1 MNENIDDMVR
11 TTTRGSLMI
20 LTGQISSTIVLA
32 IGMLFVAKLL
42 GPSNFGSFNKAQSV
56 VQIAFLVMNL
66 GISSAMTK
74 FLALYR
80 YENKPGTLKI
90 LVETGLILNLIVS
103 ILLTAI
109 VYSISGYVA
118 NNVFNEPEQ
127 QQYIR
132 YLSISIVGQA
142 IMTYSFGVTVGYERM
157 DLRSIQSFA
166 YSVLKSILSPILV
179 FIGYGTL
186 GAIIGHT
193 SPILISGLLGLVFI
207 WVIYKP
213 LSTEEPDISHYEA
226 ARTILSYGFPLYLTV
241 LLSGSLPHLYT
252 TLLGMWV
259 PNESIGNYSV
269 TRNFGVLL
277 SFVTIPIGTSIFPL
291 FSKLEENHEELG
303 FLYKNAVKYSTLF
316 GYPISFTIMALADQI
331 IHVLFQDQ
339 YIHAAHFLRVYM
351 LTFIYIG
358 FGMVC
363 NSPLLNSQKRTDLT
377 FRATLVRFAIAIP
390 TSLVLI
396 HRMGVIGLLITLI
409 IGRGV
414 NTLFNLFSVRRIF
427 GFGIDAMFLTK
438 NLVISVTSF
447 GVVYY
452 AFKTLILNPWV
463 EIIAGGFLS
472 VVIYLGGF
480 VVLQVFSKQD
490 YVNLRRLSD
499 SFGPLKPLV
508 RRLVDILVRL
518 S

>member
-1 MNENIDDMVR
+1 MDEKIEDMVK

-20 LTGQISSTIVLA
+20 LAGQISSTIVLA

-42 GPSNFGSFNKAQSV
+42 GPSNYGSFNKAQSV

-74 FLALYR
+74 FLAQYR
-80 YENKPGTLKI
+80 HENKPGTLKVLI
-90 LVETGLILNLIVS
+90 ETGLLLNIFVS

-132 YLSISIVGQA
+132 YLSISIIGQS
-142 IMTYSFGVTVGYERM
+142 IMTHSFGVTVGYERM
-157 DLRSIQSFA
+157 GLRSIQSFF
-166 YSVLKSILSPILV
+166 YSFLKSVISPILV

-186 GAIIGHT
+186 GAIMGHI
-193 SPILISGLLGLVFI
+193 SPILLSGLLGLVFI
-207 WVIYKP
+207 WLIYRKE
-213 LSTEEPDISHYEA
+213 SNAEPDFTHFEA
-226 ARTILSYGFPLYLTV
+226 ARMILSYGFPIYLTV

-259 PNESIGNYSV
+259 SNESIGNYSV
-269 TRNFGVLL
+269 TLNFSVLL

-331 IHVLFQDQ
+331 ISVLFQDQ
-339 YIHAAHFLRVYM
+339 YIYAAHFLRVYM
-351 LTFIYIG
+351 LTFIFIG

-363 NSPLLNSQKRTDLT
+363 NSPLLNSQKRTDAT
-377 FRATLVRFAIAIP
+377 FRATLVRFVIAIP

-396 HRMGVIGLLITLI
+396 YRMGVIGLLTTLI
-409 IGRGV
+409 IGGGV
-414 NTLFNLFSVRRIF
+414 NTLFNLYSVRRIF
-427 GFGIDAMFLTK
+427 GFGIDTKFLAK
-438 NLVISVTSF
+438 NLAISLTSF
-447 GVVYY
+447 GVVYF

-463 EIIAGGFLS
+463 ELMAGGVLS
-472 VVIYLGGF
+472 VTIYLIGF
-480 VVLQVFSKQD
+480 VVLKAFSKQD
-490 YVNLRRLSD
+490 YVNLRRLSG

-508 RRLVDILVRL
+508 RRLVDILARL

>member
-1 MNENIDDMVR
+1 LDEKIEDMVK

-20 LTGQISSTIVLA
+20 LAGQIASTIVLA

-42 GPSNFGSFNKAQSV
+42 GPSNYGSFNKAQSV
-56 VQIAFLVMNL
+56 VQIAFLLMNL

-74 FLALYR
+74 FLAQYR
-80 YENKPGTLKI
+80 HENKPGTLKV

-132 YLSISIVGQA
+132 YLSISIIGQA

-166 YSVLKSILSPILV
+166 YSVLKSIISPILV

-207 WVIYKP
+207 WSIYRQQP
-213 LSTEEPDISHYEA
+213 NVEPDITHVEA
-226 ARTILSYGFPLYLTV
+226 ARMILSYGFPLYLTV
-241 LLSGSLPHLYT
+241 LFSGSLPHLYT
-252 TLLGMWV
+252 ALLGMWV
-259 PNESIGNYSV
+259 SNEYIGNYSV
-269 TRNFGVLL
+269 TLNFSVLL
-277 SFVTIPIGTSIFPL
+277 SFVTIPIGTAIFPL
-291 FSKLEENHEELG
+291 FSKLEENHDELG
-303 FLYKNAVKYSTLF
+303 FLYRNAVKYSTLF

-331 IHVLFQDQ
+331 IYVLFQDQ
-339 YIHAAHFLRVYM
+339 YIYAAHFLRVYM
-351 LTFIYIG
+351 LTFIFIG
-358 FGMVC
+358 FGMVG

-377 FRATLVRFAIAIP
+377 FRATLVRFVIAIP

-396 HRMGVIGLLITLI
+396 PRMGVIGLLITLI
-409 IGRGV
+409 IGGGV
-414 NTLFNLFSVRRIF
+414 NTMFNLFSVRRTF
-427 GFGIDAMFLTK
+427 GFGIDTKFLAK
-438 NLVISVTSF
+438 NLIISVSSF

-452 AFKTLILNPWV
+452 TFKTIILNPWV
-463 EIIAGGFLS
+463 ELILGGTLS
-472 VVIYLGGF
+472 VLIYLVGF
-480 VVLQVFSKQD
+480 VALKAFSKQD
-490 YVNLRRLSD
+490 YKNLTRLSS

-508 RRLVDILVRL
+508 RRMVDILARF